1 MLQTPKRLNDT
12 YFPHLIMSTLAFSVE
27 DSSCPVYKIELLV
40 LVVLLQMLRMP
51 KHRMITV

>member
-1 MLQTPKRLNDT
+1 MLQTPKRLNDS